1 MFNKDFYPTPPHL
14 ITKLLSPYKDSY
26 YNSRLSIEGSV
37 LEPSA
42 GKGDIVQALLGS
54 NTNQFEVH
62 AIEIEEDLR
71 SILSAID
78 DQNFALIGDD
88 FLTFQPDE
96 FYQYIIMNPPFS
108 NGEDHLLKAIEI
120 SHDTEIA
127 CILNAETI
135 KNPYT
140 AKRKQLLNLINQYG
154 KYEFIQDAFIDA
166 ERKTK
171 VEVALIWLTVKREQ
185 KQFQFDYI
193 NDEDLDIDFDFSSNE
208 YEISKT
214 DLIGNLKIR
223 SEKVKKAY
231 EEKLRADAKFNYYF
245 NQFNEG
251 EQSLKYKEAKDY
263 TTQNRSSQH
272 KFSFLNKQL
281 KKHMWSIVIQE
292 LDIKKLMSS
301 SVLKDFDRFLNQQK
315 KMGFN
320 KENVFSLFQMV
331 MGNRDN
337 ILDKAIVE
345 VFEQLTKH
353 GYLENRMYVE
363 SWKTNDA
370 YKVNKKMIA
379 PSCIIYGEYCS
390 SSDLKSYGSRFSM
403 SSYHD
408 TFLGDFDKAL
418 CYITGK
424 SWENIITIEYALK
437 NKFERLGH
445 IKTGDK
451 FDSTCDST
459 FFKIKFF
466 KKGTIHLEFKDLELW
481 KEFNF
486 RACKGKNWLPNDE
499 YKTHKNR
506 YENKQQEEKI
516 NQEVGMLELFSEY

>member
-1 MFNKDFYPTPPHL
+1 MFNKDFYPTPANL
-14 ITKLLSPYKDSY
+14 IDQLLSPYKDSY
-26 YNSRLSIEGSV
+26 YNRLSMEGSI

-42 GKGDIVQALLGS
+42 GSGNIIKSLLGD
-54 NTNQFEVH
+54 NTHKCEVH

-78 DQNFALIGDD
+78 DDQFALVGDD

-135 KNPYT
+135 RNPYT
-140 AKRKQLLNLINQYG
+140 AKRKQLVNLINQYG
-154 KYEFIQDAFIDA
+154 KFEFVKDAFIDA

-185 KQFQFDYI
+185 KQFEFDYI
-193 NDEDLDIDFDFSSNE
+193 NDEDLDIDFDFSSSE

-251 EQSLKYKEAKDY
+251 EGGKYNTPKDY
-263 TTQNRSSQH
+263 TTDKGSSQH

-331 MGNRDN
+331 MGNRTN

-353 GYLENRMYVE
+353 GYLENRMFVE

-379 PSCIIYGEYCS
+379 PSCIRYGEYCTA
-390 SSDLKSYGSRFSM
+390 SDLKSYGSRFSM

-408 TFLGDFDKAL
+408 TFLGDFDKVL
-418 CYITGK
+418 CHISGR
-424 SWENIITIEYALK
+424 SWENIRTIEDALK
-437 NKFERLGH
+437 SRFENLGNV
-445 IKTGDK
+445 KTGDK
-451 FDSTCDST
+451 FDSTCEST

-466 KKGTIHLEFKDLELW
+466 KKGTIHLEFKDMELW

-486 RACKGKNWLPNDE
+486 RACKEKNWLPNDE
-499 YKTHKNR
+499 YKSHKNK
-506 YENKQQEEKI
+506 YENKAPEQPVAERVQ
-516 NQEVGMLELFSEY
+516 MLELFAEY